1 MQWKWVHWT
10 AVEHGVCSCGWKYNF
25 INIFYLA
32 VFLNLIENK
41 YLKESIKKNS
51 TNESKLLCNA
61 VFLKVD
67 SKSITK

>member
-41 YLKESIKKNS
+41 YLKESIKKKIAPMKAS
-51 TNESKLLCNA
+51 YFVMLC
-61 VFLKVD
+61 F
-67 SKSITK
+67 